1 MLLSEH
7 SFDNLACMFLI
18 AFQIRMEKTNVEA
31 QRKICLTLIYY
42 RQFKVFF
49 IISTVKWLSCLILA
63 ESSNSI
69 GKIRNRVQDN
79 LQLLFEFLSCYI
91 DNPSNFNPLS
101 VQSSVLT
108 WLSLLGQMGHT
119 KMKDEFSHLSLCWI
133 LKDLLWLNLQ
143 CAYFCVITCFYV
155 V

>member
-69 GKIRNRVQDN
+69 EKIRNRV
-79 LQLLFEFLSCYI
+79 
-91 DNPSNFNPLS
+91 
-101 VQSSVLT
+101 
-108 WLSLLGQMGHT
+108 
-119 KMKDEFSHLSLCWI
+119 
-133 LKDLLWLNLQ
+133 
-143 CAYFCVITCFYV
+143 
-155 V
+155 